1 LRVAGDHP
9 VGSPTPADTVGATQ
23 SEELLER
30 YEGYRKRQAARL
42 VQMLPR
48 DAVRPMYRRAREEAQ
63 RAGTLGEGGED
74 DPLALLVTFCH
85 GLLPLPPFAVWLAD
99 LYAHPDG
106 HLVDLAESAEA
117 PTAEAPSTMEV
128 RQVEYNGRPWL
139 ARLRSFREQ
148 DLWRGYIAFEE
159 RDSGRVHRTATV
171 FCEDHPADLRERFLS
186 FESTALEAFLRS
198 ALP

>member
-1 LRVAGDHP
+1 MVVGDHRM
-9 VGSPTPADTVGATQ
+9 GSRTATDTVGSTQ
-23 SEELLER
+23 PAELMER
-30 YEGYRKRQAARL
+30 YEGYRRRQAARL

-48 DAVRPMYRRAREEAQ
+48 DAVRPLYRRAREEA
-63 RAGTLGEGGED
+63 RRSGTLGEGGED
-74 DPLALLVTFCH
+74 DPLALLVAFCH
-85 GLLPLPPFAVWLAD
+85 DLLPLPPFEVWLAD
-99 LYAHPDG
+99 LHAHPDG
-106 HLVDLAESAEA
+106 HLTDLAESAEG
-117 PTAEAPSTMEV
+117 PTAETPSTMEV

-148 DLWRGYIAFEE
+148 ELWRGYIAFEE
-159 RDSGRVHRTATV
+159 RDSGRVHRTAAV

>member
-1 LRVAGDHP
+1 M
-9 VGSPTPADTVGATQ
+9 TVGDSPGTVVDAVGPAPT
-23 SEELLER
+23 EELRGR
-30 YEGYRKRQAARL
+30 YEAYRRRQAAKL

-48 DAVRPMYRRAREEAQ
+48 DAVRPLYRRARDEA
-63 RAGTLGEGGED
+63 RREGMLREGGEG
-74 DPLALLVTFCH
+74 DPLALLMAYCQ
-85 GLLPLPPFAVWLAD
+85 GLLPLPPYDVWCSD
-99 LYAHPDG
+99 LRSHPDG
-106 HLVDLAESAEA
+106 HLTDLAESAEA

-128 RQVEYNGRPWL
+128 RSVDYNGRPWL

-171 FCEDHPADLRERFLS
+171 FCEDHPSDLRDRFLS
-186 FESTALEAFLRS
+186 FEAAALEAFLRS